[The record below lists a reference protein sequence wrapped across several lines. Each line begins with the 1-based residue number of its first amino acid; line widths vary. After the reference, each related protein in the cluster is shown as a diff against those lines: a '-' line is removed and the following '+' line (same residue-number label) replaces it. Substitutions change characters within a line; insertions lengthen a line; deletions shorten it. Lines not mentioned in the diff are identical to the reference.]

1 MKDNEKILIAIA
13 TYKEAVNLKNLIK
26 EIRKFCHNSKILII
40 NDFSDDK
47 TKELLKNLNDK
58 NLELIERPKKLG
70 LGTAHKL
77 SIFYSIK
84 FDYDYLVTMDAD
96 FSHDPSYI
104 LKLLEKKGP
113 NNFVIGSR
121 FCKGAKSDYRGL
133 RKAISICGNYSAKK
147 LLNIKINEITTYFRV
162 YSVNLLKTL
171 PFDELNSQGYSLG
184 VKLVWLMKKIDA
196 QLIEVPIYFRDR
208 SRGKSKIPKFQIFVS
223 FFDLIFIFLKNIL
236 IKQKFY
242 INKNNTYNFNI
253 ICDSCHNSF
262 FSIKKN
268 KSTCLIC
275 DYEKN

>member
-40 NDFSDDK
+40 NDFSNDK